1 MAKSR
6 RPPPIEII
14 PAATL
19 LTAYSR
25 GIFPMAEERD
35 DEDVF
40 WIDPDRRGILP
51 LDEFRL
57 SHRLARTIRST
68 RLRMTVDTA
77 FSEVIAAC
85 ADPGPQRPKT
95 WINPLI
101 ERSYGNLHSKGHAHS
116 VEVWDGPNLAGG
128 LYGVSIGAAFF
139 GESMFSRQ
147 RDASKIALVHL
158 VARLKAG
165 GYRLL
170 DTQFVTEHLKQ
181 FGAIE
186 IPREHYRDLLRD
198 AVDRSANFYVLGG
211 AGEAVCAGT
220 VLQLMTQTS

>member
-1 MAKSR
+1 MAKSK
-6 RPPPIEII
+6 RPPPIDVI

-40 WIDPDRRGILP
+40 WVDPDHRGILP
-51 LDEFRL
+51 LDSFRV

-68 RLRMTVDTA
+68 RLRLTVDTA
-77 FSEVIAAC
+77 FADVMAAC
-85 ADPGPQRPKT
+85 AEPAPQRPKT

-101 ERSYGNLHSKGHAHS
+101 ERSYCDLHSKGHAHS
-116 VEVWDGPNLAGG
+116 VEVWDGVDLVGG

-147 RDASKIALVHL
+147 RDTSKVALVHL

-165 GYRLL
+165 GYVLL
-170 DTQFVTEHLKQ
+170 DTQFVTEHLTQ

-186 IPREHYRDLLRD
+186 IGRELYRNLLRD
-198 AVDRSANFYVLGG
+198 AVGRSADFYVLGG
-211 AGEAVCAGT
+211 AGAAVCAGT
-220 VLQLMTQTS
+220 VLQLTTQTS

>member
-6 RPPPIEII
+6 RPPEII
-14 PAATL
+14 PVATL

-51 LDEFRL
+51 LDQF
-57 SHRLARTIRST
+57 HVPQRLARKMRST
-68 RLRMTVDTA
+68 RWRMTADTA
-77 FSEVIAAC
+77 FEQVIDAC
-85 ADPGPQRPKT
+85 AEPAAQRSKT
-95 WINPLI
+95 WINGLI
-101 ERSYGNLHSKGHAHS
+101 ERSYVNLHAKGHAHS
-116 VEVWDGPNLAGG
+116 VEVWDEATLVGG

-139 GESMFSRQ
+139 GESMFSR
-147 RDASKIALVHL
+147 RADASKVALVHL

-165 GYRLL
+165 RYRLL

-181 FGAIE
+181 FGAVE
-186 IPREHYRDLLRD
+186 IARGRYQNLLRA
-198 AVDRSANFYVLGG
+198 AVDARANFYELGG
-211 AGEAVCAGT
+211 AGAAVCAGT
-220 VLQLMTQTS
+220 VLQLITQTS

>member
-1 MAKSR
+1 MAKSKR
-6 RPPPIEII
+6 LPPIDII

-40 WIDPDRRGILP
+40 WVDPDQRGILP
-51 LDEFRL
+51 LDAFRL
-57 SHRLARTIRST
+57 SHRLARTIRSSPF
-68 RLRMTVDTA
+68 RMTVDTA
-77 FSEVIAAC
+77 FADVMAAC
-85 ADPGPQRPKT
+85 AEPAPQRPKT

-101 ERSYGNLHSKGHAHS
+101 ERSYRNLYSKGHAHS
-116 VEVWDGPNLAGG
+116 VEVWDGADLVGG
-128 LYGVSIGAAFF
+128 LYGVSIGSAFF
-139 GESMFSRQ
+139 GESMFSRR
-147 RDASKIALVHL
+147 RDASKMALVHL

-181 FGAIE
+181 FGAVE
-186 IPREHYRDLLRD
+186 ILRERYLDLLRD
-198 AVDRSANFYVLGG
+198 AVDRSADFYVLGG
-211 AGEAVCAGT
+211 AGAAVCAGT
-220 VLQLMTQTS
+220 VLQLITQTS